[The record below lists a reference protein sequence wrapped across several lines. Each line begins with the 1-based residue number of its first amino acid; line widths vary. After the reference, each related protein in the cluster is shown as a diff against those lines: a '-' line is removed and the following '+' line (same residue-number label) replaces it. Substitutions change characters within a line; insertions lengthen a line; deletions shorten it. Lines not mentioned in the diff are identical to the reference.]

1 VRDGSI
7 AWTVRDAVVDLKIAA
22 ATGDGLKEHFL
33 ARKHGTGLALSSDHL
48 DGLVAELDSLRSF
61 GELQGC
67 LAAFAPSQIEVHPA
81 CLSAAVAPR
90 IAQNATAHISNSHQ
104 DRMSSAHPWPVR
116 KRILGKR
123 FKRVA
128 GAVRELQHGF

>member
-67 LAAFAPSQIEVHPA
+67 LAG
-81 CLSAAVAPR
+81 
-90 IAQNATAHISNSHQ
+90 
-104 DRMSSAHPWPVR
+104 VR
-116 KRILGKR
+116 KFTGPLWRLPAQESRKARQQISAMTTKTTCPARTLTWPNVLNESR
-123 FKRVA
+123 AQFA
-128 GAVRELQHGF
+128 SYNTASD